1 MARAFRVSL
10 SLSLLF
16 SQWLSFRKTGHGV
29 YQLVQ
34 NGVTRNWREFLFF
47 QPVCPTFA
55 NTHERKTAARKPG
68 DGEGGGWPCVG
79 SRTAIPDMAI
89 SHNER
94 QWCPRLETQRGRQL
108 INSSSLV
115 ACVMQ
120 SFRGPPRLDSAP
132 WSRLR
137 GRLFGG
143 LKNAEADASVD
154 GRGEVDGGRDSRC
167 FERLGLG
174 NGEIEF
180 EESKE
185 GFEDV

>member
-1 MARAFRVSL
+1 MESRGIDAN
-10 SLSLLF
+10 F
-16 SQWLSFRKTGHGV
+16 SFSNRFVPHSR
-29 YQLVQ
+29 
-34 NGVTRNWREFLFF
+34 TRTSGKQRLES
-47 QPVCPTFA
+47 
-55 NTHERKTAARKPG
+55 RG

-154 GRGEVDGGRDSRC
+154 GRGGVDGGRDSRC

>member
-1 MARAFRVSL
+1 MESRGIDAN
-10 SLSLLF
+10 F
-16 SQWLSFRKTGHGV
+16 SFSNRFVPHSR
-29 YQLVQ
+29 
-34 NGVTRNWREFLFF
+34 TRTSGKQRLES
-47 QPVCPTFA
+47 
-55 NTHERKTAARKPG
+55 RG

-154 GRGEVDGGRDSRC
+154 GRGEGGWGTRPILDVSRDWT
-167 FERLGLG
+167 GLG

>member
-1 MARAFRVSL
+1 MESRGIDAN
-10 SLSLLF
+10 F
-16 SQWLSFRKTGHGV
+16 SFSNRFVPHSR
-29 YQLVQ
+29 
-34 NGVTRNWREFLFF
+34 TRTSGKQRLES
-47 QPVCPTFA
+47 
-55 NTHERKTAARKPG
+55 RG

-154 GRGEVDGGRDSRC
+154 GRGGVDGGRDSRC
-167 FERLGLG
+167 FERLDGFGEWGNRIWGIEGGFWRCINVDLKLFSCGKFVEFKGWVFEKLDQDLG
-174 NGEIEF
+174 E
-180 EESKE
+180 
-185 GFEDV
+185 